1 MIPGCPQLTILHT
14 SLGTIFITFDKRVDG
29 LPDILSRDIRSEQD
43 LLPTLKYLEHQNAQS
58 LRELHEKVDRG
69 GCSTWLRVQ
78 NDQDY
83 LHPVHREAGLFVRRN
98 GELIYEY
105 HCNMIE
111 VPIAEAT
118 VCMHWIPVLVQGSKF
133 MASLDSRVITPHI
146 SVKPCNDIYPTLV
159 RSVSSGWI
167 SVSTHVIQVAAPKK
181 MRISSSYRTIEKV
194 TTLYTQE
201 ELQQWE
207 DYMQLPSFQHSQHQR
222 LLNELCTGDSCSYG
236 S

>member
-1 MIPGCPQLTILHT
+1 
-14 SLGTIFITFDKRVDG
+14 
-29 LPDILSRDIRSEQD
+29 
-43 LLPTLKYLEHQNAQS
+43 
-58 LRELHEKVDRG
+58 
-69 GCSTWLRVQ
+69 
-78 NDQDY
+78 
-83 LHPVHREAGLFVRRN
+83 
-98 GELIYEY
+98 
-105 HCNMIE
+105 
-111 VPIAEAT
+111 
-118 VCMHWIPVLVQGSKF
+118 

-146 SVKPCNDIYPTLV
+146 SVKPCNDIYPKLV

-207 DYMQLPSFQHSQHQR
+207 DYMQLPFFQHSQHQR

-236 S
+236 SRSPLSELDLEVLRQHIKDGSEQVLASINPFGVIIREIEYMKTFLNTILLLEYSILTISLVTSILLYRVTATLGALITRLTLNWARLKIYRVIYCHESQAKVS